1 MAETTDSLNSATN
14 MPPDTGAPPS
24 QLEPAA
30 PEVQQAELPPT
41 WAVKLQADVA
51 ALQERVAQ
59 WQAKPPAWFQQA
71 VAKLPKRLA
80 GQIDLPTQLRQL
92 EQRAQKARDTQTRA
106 IVNPITRAVTA
117 SGKGLAGQ
125 VGKQLKDLDR
135 RLKAVE
141 KMLGQIQRKMK

>member
-1 MAETTDSLNSATN
+1 MAETTDTLNSATN
-14 MPPDTGAPPS
+14 MQPDTVAPPS

-30 PEVQQAELPPT
+30 PEVQQPELPPA
-41 WAVKLQADVA
+41 WATKLQADVT
-51 ALQERVAQ
+51 ALQEQLAQ
-59 WQAKPPAWFQQA
+59 WQAKPPAWFPQA
-71 VAKLPKRLA
+71 VAALPKRLA

-92 EQRAQKARDTQTRA
+92 EQRAQKARDTQARA
-106 IVNPITRAVTA
+106 VVSSITRVVTA

-135 RLKAVE
+135 RVKAVE

>member
-1 MAETTDSLNSATN
+1 MAETTETLNSATN
-14 MPPDTGAPPS
+14 MQPDMGAPPL
-24 QLEPAA
+24 QLEPAS
-30 PEVQQAELPPT
+30 PEVQQAELPPE
-41 WAVKLQADVA
+41 WAAKLQADVT

-59 WQAKPPAWFQQA
+59 WQAKPPAWFEQA

-92 EQRAQKARDTQTRA
+92 EQRAQKARDSQARA
-106 IVNPITRAVTA
+106 VVSSITRAVTA

-135 RLKAVE
+135 RVKAVE

>member
-1 MAETTDSLNSATN
+1 MAETTDTLNSATN

-24 QLEPAA
+24 QVEPTA
-30 PEVQQAELPPT
+30 PEVQQAELPPA
-41 WAVKLQADVA
+41 WATKLQADVT
-51 ALQERVAQ
+51 ALQEQVTQ
-59 WQAKPPAWFQQA
+59 WQAKPPAWFEQA
-71 VAKLPKRLA
+71 VGKLPKRLA

-92 EQRAQKARDTQTRA
+92 EQRAQKARDSQARA
-106 IVNPITRAVTA
+106 VVSSITRAVTA

-135 RLKAVE
+135 RVKAVE